1 MILLIYYNNNHLAH
15 RITTN
20 FFIDINKYSKTTLF
34 NNIISLL
41 NNFGIILLCSLLL
54 LYNTIKLH
62 TYTLPYLR
70 YLNQNSIH
78 SITIKNF
85 EYQITIYQANIK

>member
-1 MILLIYYNNNHLAH
+1 MILLIYYNNL
-15 RITTN
+15 
-20 FFIDINKYSKTTLF
+20 
-34 NNIISLL
+34 ISLL
-41 NNFGIILLCSLLL
+41 NAFGIILLCSLLL
-54 LYNTIKLH
+54 LYYTIILH

-78 SITIKNF
+78 TITINNF